1 MLLHSISCTELAC
14 SKSSLSSCSACFR
27 MLLSLLDATA
37 LHSGKLSHFTFS
49 CMADTSVC
57 WQALAEKQGLELAVP
72 PPKLCTDNGVM
83 VAWAGIERMRLG
95 LWEHLPAHDAAAE
108 EEWVDVRPR
117 WPLTDRWALLLLT
130 ILISGSGKSP
140 HHVMAL
146 RHVTEPRRG

>member
-1 MLLHSISCTELAC
+1 M
-14 SKSSLSSCSACFR
+14 
-27 MLLSLLDATA
+27 
-37 LHSGKLSHFTFS
+37 
-49 CMADTSVC
+49 
-57 WQALAEKQGLELAVP
+57 P

-130 ILISGSGKSP
+130 ILISGPGKSP